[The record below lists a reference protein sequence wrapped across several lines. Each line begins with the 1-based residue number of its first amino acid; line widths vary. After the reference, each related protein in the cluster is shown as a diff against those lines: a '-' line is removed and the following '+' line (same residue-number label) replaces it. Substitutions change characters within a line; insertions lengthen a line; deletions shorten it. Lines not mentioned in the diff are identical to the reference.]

1 MFKEPD
7 VETWGLLHTAK
18 GMTELAMHF
27 SIILFFQPSYI
38 RGSSFGLMIK
48 ILRAFNTASIQYCE
62 HWIHLKPHTGAA
74 AKLVLKKMPFCCFSS
89 KKENMKGYTIWVWQM
104 ILKSKGDERQWIKY
118 KQYLLLK
125 FSGFFFF
132 ATLKKV
138 QIHNLFCS
146 VSIVLI
152 QTKQTIIVI

>member
-7 VETWGLLHTAK
+7 VETWGLLHSGK
-18 GMTELAMHF
+18 GMAELAMHF

-48 ILRAFNTASIQYCE
+48 ILRAFNTVSINTSQTTYRCSCK
-62 HWIHLKPHTGAA
+62 ISA
-74 AKLVLKKMPFCCFSS
+74 KKMSFCCFSS
-89 KKENMKGYTIWVWQM
+89 KKENMKGYTIWVWQK

-125 FSGFFFF
+125 FSGFFF

-138 QIHNLFCS
+138 EIHNLFCS